1 MRQNP
6 ENWSLFKRHTA
17 NPILTAADWTYP
29 MNTVFNAAATL
40 LHDGTTLLLCRVEDR
55 RGLSHLCAARSQNG
69 VDGWQ
74 IDPEPTF
81 TADPENYPEERWG
94 IEDPRITFLPEL
106 EKYVIA
112 YTAFSIG
119 GTVVSLALTKDFRK
133 FQRLGAVTTPW
144 NKDAAV
150 FPYRI
155 NGLWALIHRPL
166 GFENGSHIW
175 ISYSEDLVRWGDHK
189 LVLMSRRGGW
199 WDAYKIGLSS
209 PPIETEQGWLIIYH
223 GVKQTAD
230 GLIYRQGLA
239 LLDLEEPTKCLLR
252 GNEWIFAPEESYE
265 MTGDVGDV
273 VFSCGHTIAADGDTL
288 NLYYGGADT
297 CMALATGSIRE
308 MLDWLDKNGRPPV
321 APTEFVD

>member
-1 MRQNP
+1 MRQNL
-6 ENWSLFKRHTA
+6 ENWSLLQRHPA
-17 NPILTAADWTYP
+17 NPILTAADWAYP

-40 LHDGTTLLLCRVEDR
+40 LQDGTTLLLCRVEDR

-74 IDPEPTF
+74 IDSQPTLLP
-81 TADPENYPEERWG
+81 DPEHYPEELWG

-112 YTAFSIG
+112 YTAYSIG
-119 GTVVSLALTKDFRK
+119 GTVVSLASTDDFRV

-150 FPYRI
+150 FPHRI
-155 NGLWALIHRPL
+155 NGLWGLIHRPL
-166 GFENGSHIW
+166 SIDLGSHIW
-175 ISYSEDLVRWGDHK
+175 ISYSEDLVRWGNHR

-199 WDAYKIGLSS
+199 WDANKIGLSS
-209 PPIETEQGWLIIYH
+209 PPIETEEGWLIIYH

-239 LLDLEEPTKCLLR
+239 LLDLEEPSKCLLR
-252 GNEWIFAPEESYE
+252 GDEWIFTPEESYE

-273 VFSCGHTIAADGDTL
+273 VFSCGHTIGTDGDAL

-308 MLDWLDKNGRPPV
+308 MLDWLKEHGRPPED
-321 APTEFVD
+321 TN